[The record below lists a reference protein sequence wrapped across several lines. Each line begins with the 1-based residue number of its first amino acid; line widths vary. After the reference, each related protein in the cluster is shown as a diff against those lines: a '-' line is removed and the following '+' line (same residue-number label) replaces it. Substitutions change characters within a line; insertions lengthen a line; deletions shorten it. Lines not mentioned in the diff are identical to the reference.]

1 MCQCSGPA
9 VPDRTVVIE
18 NLLKLGGGAAPLPC
32 CKVRISTYVC
42 WIQTRIVD
50 DDIDLAELYRRR
62 LQGIERGSRSLIMEG
77 NLSLDRREP
86 ERLHLCVEGKTCA
99 EIASERAGL

>member
-9 VPDRTVVIE
+9 VPDRAVVIK
-18 NLLKLGGGAAPLPC
+18 NLLKLGGSAGALPC
-32 CKVRISTYVC
+32 GKVCISTYVC
-42 WIQTRIVD
+42 VIQTRIVD
-50 DDIDLAELYRRR
+50 GEIDLAELYRRR
-62 LQGIERGSRSLIMEG
+62 PQGIERGIGSLVMEC

-86 ERLHLCVEGKTCA
+86 ERLHLCVEGKACG